1 MGVLL
6 PPTHIFGDPLLT
18 PTYIFYFIPT
28 PLQIKNGIALTDFS
42 SYYKVLNEP
51 RLELLK
57 LSVQEEVERPMRCKM
72 AAIAEESE
80 QYRQELNKLKYE
92 YSFLKS
98 EYEHEKTEYARITE
112 ELKMRHEAETG
123 NLRKGLLFSS

>member
-1 MGVLL
+1 M
-6 PPTHIFGDPLLT
+6 
-18 PTYIFYFIPT
+18 
-28 PLQIKNGIALTDFS
+28 
-42 SYYKVLNEP
+42 NEP

-57 LSVQEEVERPMRCKM
+57 LSVQEDVERPMRVKM

-98 EYEHEKTEYARITE
+98 EYEHEKAEYARVTE
-112 ELKMRHEAETG
+112 ELKMRHEAETS
-123 NLRKGLLFSS
+123 NLRKGWYCL